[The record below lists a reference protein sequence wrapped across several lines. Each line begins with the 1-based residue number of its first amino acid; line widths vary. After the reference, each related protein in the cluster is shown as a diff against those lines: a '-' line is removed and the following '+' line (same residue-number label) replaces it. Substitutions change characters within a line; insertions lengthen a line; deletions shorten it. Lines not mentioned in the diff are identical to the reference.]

1 MPEIGYNELTSK
13 ICEVLMDRDNRKFL
27 KKLSVCV
34 AVIFVAVTAVSLCV
48 MNFTPLNRLIG
59 GYEEQKLDLSR
70 AYGAN
75 ITYNDDGTITLGEGY
90 SEIEFTGIDARV
102 GSIGFDIDFD
112 GSGKSGKVYVDFADS
127 TGSYYKT
134 NIARLTLEDEL
145 DNVMTCSFS
154 GEVSSL
160 RLEISLDNYSSA
172 TLRGITLNQ
181 SISALHIT
189 ETVLIYLLIAA
200 AAAAVIYTVANP
212 TGARR
217 KFSEN
222 KVSCTRIAAVITAA
236 VMAFSVYLT
245 VTNMQKG
252 WSSTHYSFTSQ
263 EGDQISKEL
272 VDAFEHHQVSLLEEP
287 SEELLSLDNPY
298 EYARREVEVTQE
310 NFLWDHCLY
319 NGKYYSYYGIGP
331 VLALFLPYH
340 LITGYYFPSGWATL
354 IFSLVGIIFLTKI
367 YLAVIEKKFRELPT
381 NTVLAGLITL
391 QMSSGIMFSAA
402 RPKFYELAIA
412 GGFMCLTVGAYL
424 LMTSNI
430 LWDGK
435 ISYVR
440 LGFASFFLGYAVM
453 CRPTLAVYC
462 IAALFFFAGG
472 LKKALDGLEKKQKTR
487 TFFKYAAVALVP
499 LGVIALGQMVYNYLR
514 FDNPLDFGIQY
525 SLTINDF
532 INSEFHWKYVLIN
545 MYAYLLNMPYFTP
558 KTFTHLASS
567 VERFGLNGYMFIDD
581 AGKNL
586 ISVGIIY
593 RALPIFS
600 YLFAGKALNRV
611 EKKKRLLPMLLIG
624 VTCILM
630 PLAIIFSS
638 WESGYA
644 VRYNA
649 DFSWQMV
656 IGALVVAFTLYKSIK
671 SESTKKLVNLI
682 FTVSTVACIY
692 VNMAQLVSF
701 VSVEST
707 FWTNLWR

>member
-1 MPEIGYNELTSK
+1 
-13 ICEVLMDRDNRKFL
+13 MDRENRKFL
-27 KKLSVCV
+27 KKLSACV
-34 AVIFVAVTAVSLCV
+34 AVMFVIITAVSLCV

-59 GYEEQKLDLSR
+59 GYKEQSLDLSH
-70 AYGAN
+70 ADGAN
-75 ITYNDDGTITLGEGY
+75 VTYNDDGTITLGEGY
-90 SEIEFTGIDARV
+90 SELEFTGIDARV
-102 GSIGFDIDFD
+102 GSIGFDIEFD
-112 GSGKSGKVYVDFADS
+112 DYSDGGKVYVDFADS
-127 TGSYYKT
+127 TSSYYRT
-134 NIARLTLEDEL
+134 NIARLSLDSES
-145 DNVMTCSFS
+145 DNVMTCNFS

-160 RLEISLDNYSSA
+160 RLEISLDNYKSA
-172 TLRGITLNQ
+172 TLKGITLNQ
-181 SISALHIT
+181 SISALHIA
-189 ETVLIYLLIAA
+189 EIIILYLLIAA
-200 AAAAVIYTVANP
+200 AAVIVIYVIANP
-212 TGARR
+212 SGARK

-222 KVSCTRIAAVITAA
+222 RVNCTRIAVVITAA
-236 VMAFSVYLT
+236 VMVLSVFAT
-245 VTNMQKG
+245 FTNIIKG
-252 WSSTHYSFTSQ
+252 WSTTYYSFTSQ
-263 EGDQISKEL
+263 EGNQISKEL

-287 SEELLSLDNPY
+287 DEDLLKMDNPY
-298 EYARREVEVTQE
+298 EYAKRDTEIGSG

-340 LITGYYFPSGWATL
+340 LITGYYFPCGWATL
-354 IFSLVGIIFLTKI
+354 MFSLVGILFLTKI
-367 YLAVIEKKFRELPT
+367 YLAVIDKKFRELPT

-391 QMSSGIMFSAA
+391 QMSSGIIFSAA
-402 RPKFYELAIA
+402 RPLFYELAISS
-412 GGFMCLTVGAYL
+412 GFMCVTIGAYL

-435 ISYVR
+435 LSYVR
-440 LGFASFFLGYAVM
+440 LGFASFFLGYAVL

-487 TFFKYAAVALVP
+487 TFFKYAAAALVP
-499 LGVIALGQMVYNYLR
+499 LGVIALGQMIYNYLR

-532 INSEFHWKYVLIN
+532 THSEFHWKYVLIN

-567 VERFGLNGYMFIDD
+567 TERFGLNGYMFFDD

-586 ISVGIIY
+586 ISVGLIY
-593 RALPIFS
+593 RALPVFA
-600 YLFAGKALNRV
+600 YLFSGKALKRV
-611 EKKKRLLPMLLIG
+611 EKKKRILPILLIG

-671 SESTKKLVNLI
+671 SESTKKLVDLI

-692 VNMAQLVSF
+692 VNAAQLISF
-701 VSVEST
+701 TGIEPT